1 MEMAAADLPKK
12 TVSNVKKHW
21 NTSRRKQ
28 LMLKIG
34 MNVVTHMPTF
44 DPLNLVC
51 GQQFNDFN
59 DLSHKMGM
67 NVVMQMPTSD
77 HLNLVYAQQFND
89 FSDLNHKMGMNPITH
104 IPKTDP
110 MNL

>member
-1 MEMAAADLPKK
+1 MAAADLPKK
-12 TVSNVKKHW
+12 TVSNVKKYS
-21 NTSRRKQ
+21 NTSRKKH
-28 LMLKIG
+28 LMLKMG

-67 NVVMQMPTSD
+67 NVVTQMPTSD

-104 IPKTDP
+104 IPRTDP

>member
-1 MEMAAADLPKK
+1 MAAADLPKK
-12 TVSNVKKHW
+12 TVSNVKKYS
-21 NTSRRKQ
+21 NTSRKKH
-28 LMLKIG
+28 LMLKMG
-34 MNVVTHMPTF
+34 MNAVTHMPTF

-67 NVVMQMPTSD
+67 NVVTQMPTSD

-104 IPKTDP
+104 IPRTDP